1 MKTSNTV
8 WIIVVIIVIVLGGW
22 YLLSMMSAQPS
33 VSPSAS
39 MGLNGSPNQTNT
51 GQPNVSPVVTVSTN
65 AVLGDYLVASN
76 GMTLYRFTKD
86 TANKSNC
93 SGQCIAI
100 WPPYSQA
107 MNNPLVPGS
116 GVTGKLATITR
127 ADGSMQLTYKGVPL
141 YFYSKDTKPGDTN
154 GQNVLG
160 IWFVV
165 KP

>member
-22 YLLSMMSAQPS
+22 YLLSMMSTQTP
-33 VSPSAS
+33 VSPTTNV
-39 MGLNGSPNQTNT
+39 GLNGSSNQTNA
-51 GQPNVSPVVTVSTN
+51 GQANVSPVVKVSTN
-65 AVLGDYLVASN
+65 AVLGNYLIASN

-93 SGQCIAI
+93 SGQCIVI
-100 WPPYSQA
+100 WPAYSPA

-116 GVTGKLATITR
+116 GITGKLATITR

-141 YFYSKDTKPGDTN
+141 YFFSKDVKPGDTN
-154 GQNVLG
+154 GQNIMG
-160 IWFVV
+160 IWFIV